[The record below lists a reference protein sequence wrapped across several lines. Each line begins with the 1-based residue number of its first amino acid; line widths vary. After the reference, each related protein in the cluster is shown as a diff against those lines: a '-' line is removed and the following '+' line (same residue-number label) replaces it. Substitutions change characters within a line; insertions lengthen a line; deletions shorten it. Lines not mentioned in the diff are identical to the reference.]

1 MAFAPAALWRGN
13 TEITSSF
20 GYKEFRSLWVSG
32 ACAGVA
38 QWTLLTARAA
48 VAHKLGGGSG
58 SVGLVVF
65 AAMVPF
71 VIVPPFAGVVV
82 DRFNRRTVTQ
92 ASQAVSLLAALA
104 MAVLALSGVVQVWH
118 LFALSL
124 VDGAARSVAVPATQ
138 AMVPGLVPEARLL
151 NAIALQGIVTHG
163 SRLIGPLI
171 TLVLLDPFGAGW
183 TFVAAA
189 LLYGGSIIQLRNVPQ
204 VAQVQPH
211 KESPLHSLAE
221 GIRYSV
227 REPVV
232 RAIFLL
238 VVLHCGLTMSYD
250 ALMPDYAKGVIGRGE
265 NGYSILMFCVGVG
278 SFGGT
283 VLLAGVSGKWHRGRM
298 LLIAGLLSGLSPVLL
313 AVATY
318 WGPAL
323 LFGVLLGSS
332 QALFMALT
340 NAALQSS
347 TPDRYRGRVLSLF
360 LMLGGGIMAFANL
373 WSGYLGDAFG
383 VSRVLF
389 VPALIF
395 AAFILAS
402 TFGGTLRAI
411 YRRTTMPAVAH

>member
-1 MAFAPAALWRGN
+1 MTLAPAALWRGN
-13 TEITSSF
+13 TELTASF
-20 GYKEFRSLWVSG
+20 AFKEFRSLWLSG
-32 ACAGVA
+32 ASAGVA

-48 VAHKLGGGSG
+48 VAHQLGGGSG
-58 SVGLVVF
+58 AVGLVVF

-71 VIVPPFAGVVV
+71 VIVPPFAGVIV

-92 ASQAVSLLAALA
+92 MSQCVSVVAALA
-104 MAVLALSGVVQVWH
+104 MAVLALSGLVEVWH

-138 AMVPGLVPEARLL
+138 AMLPGLIPENRLL

-183 TFVAAA
+183 TFLAAA
-189 LLYGGSIIQLRNVPQ
+189 LLYGASILQLRNVPQ
-204 VAQVQPH
+204 VARVQTQ
-211 KESPLHSLAE
+211 KESPIRSLAE
-221 GIRYSV
+221 GIRYSA

-232 RAIFLL
+232 RAIMLL
-238 VVLHCGLTMSYD
+238 VLLHCGLTMSYD
-250 ALMPDYAKGVIGRGE
+250 ALMPDYAKSVIGRGE
-265 NGYSILMFCVGVG
+265 NGYSLLMTCVGIG

-283 VLLAGVSGKWHRGRM
+283 VLLAGVSSRWHRGRM
-298 LLIAGLLSGLSPVLL
+298 LLVAGVLSGLSPALL
-313 AVATY
+313 AVAMH

-323 LFGVLLGSS
+323 VFGILLGSS

-373 WSGYLGDAFG
+373 WSGYLGDTFG
-383 VSRVLF
+383 VSRVLLI
-389 VPALIF
+389 PALIF
-395 AAFILAS
+395 ALFILTSA
-402 TFGGTLRAI
+402 FGGTLRTI
-411 YRRTTMPAVAH
+411 YRRTTMPAAAH